1 MDRSRPHHTVV
12 VAALAMAL
20 HFAPG
25 AGKLAAQEARE
36 ATEATAAEAV
46 EPTSPAIAAADAAA
60 RTWLVLVDEEKFEQA
75 WISASN
81 TLQTTASP
89 QKLKAALKDARSD
102 LDSLGM
108 RTLVGFRP
116 VANPPGAAPGDYVI
130 LQYRL
135 QGSPEWSALETVVP
149 REEDGIWRVTAYA
162 VKRE

>member
-1 MDRSRPHHTVV
+1 MDRSRSHHTVV

-20 HFAPG
+20 HVAPA

-36 ATEATAAEAV
+36 ATEATPAEAV
-46 EPTSPAIAAADAAA
+46 EPTSPEIAAADAAA
-60 RTWLVLVDEEKFEQA
+60 RTWLVLVDDEKIEQA

-81 TLQTTASP
+81 ALQTTASP
-89 QKLKAALKDARSD
+89 QKLKAAIKDARSG
-102 LDSLGM
+102 LDSLAA

-116 VANPPGAAPGDYVI
+116 VTNPPGAAPGDYVI

-149 REEDGIWRVTAYA
+149 RREDGVWRVTGYA